1 MSRAAPFVTKPLAAA
16 SIQDARRQLS
26 GLLDDATVAKGFQY
40 ALAGR
45 AIILA
50 ESRRGPEIE
59 VASICQG
66 SRRDPYTQTVV
77 LSFDEAGVLDLV
89 EGDCSC
95 PVEVDCKHVACAALE
110 WLSTRQPPR
119 PSGGKGPAEKG
130 PAEPEPVSIP
140 PHAEDW
146 LRRFEKSLARAPETP
161 PKGECVFYTLDSAD
175 LSLEI
180 RRARLL
186 KDGRI
191 VAASGSSDF
200 AWLHAGREAPRYLT
214 RLDIGVYQAL
224 ARLRDS
230 GGYFSGWS
238 LAGEAGREALDRAL
252 DTGRLRCLDA
262 KQWRAY
268 GPHRLEL
275 RLGGEGW
282 LKRGSRIA
290 ASLELV
296 AGARGGW
303 RWAVRCREREGL
315 EAIAVSPPAYLDRAR
330 GEIGELEL
338 GETDAVAAQLLG
350 MPEIDARSAE
360 AFFSALSDVSRSH
373 GLEGL
378 PRRIPP
384 TLVLSPD
391 LPRPRVRLTRGM
403 FRGYDKGRMHD
414 RARWVAELW
423 FDYPQGPSVPEA
435 PRAVPG
441 ARWRDSEGTE
451 RVVLRHAKS
460 EAEARRK
467 LSGAGFPPQSK
478 PGFGPGR
485 IDAQRPYM
493 MPRDGSDQAW
503 AEGAQRFFEAAYAA
517 GASIDCDPEFPHRLR
532 EVEEVYEELS
542 SAQTPQWFE
551 LELGVT
557 VDGARVPIAAAL
569 AEWITRTPRPQE
581 WLDRAEADA
590 FVLLRAGAAGLI
602 RVPAARLKQLLAPL
616 LDTFGFERDLADGKL
631 KLSRIEAAL
640 LAAKA
645 GGVRPPADLAR
656 LRERLS
662 DFRGV
667 ATVAPAASFRARL
680 RPYQQAGLDWL
691 QFLRE
696 YGLAGILADDMGL
709 GKTVQALAHLDLE
722 KASGRAKGPSLVVAP
737 TSVLP
742 NWREEAERFAPA
754 LRVLTLHGAQRG
766 ERRARI
772 PDADLVLTSY
782 PLLARDL
789 ETLAAPEFHVVV
801 FDEAQFLKNARTQTR
816 AAATALRARHRIA
829 LTGTPIE
836 NNLAELWAH
845 FDLLLPGFLGDAKQF
860 ARAWR
865 SPIEREGDAARMVR
879 LAQRVRPFIL
889 RRTRAEVLDDLPDKT
904 EIVQHV
910 ELDGAQRDLYESLR
924 MALDRKLRQAIGA
937 KGIAGSQIV
946 ILDALLKLRQACCDP
961 RLVKAPAAK
970 TAHGVSAKLEALR
983 EMLGE
988 LRAEGKR
995 VLLFSQFTS
1004 MLDLIEPELAA
1015 LGARHVRLDG
1025 STLDRETPVKRFQAG
1040 EADVF
1045 LISLRAGGTGLNLTA
1060 ADTVI
1065 HYDPW
1070 WNPAVEAQATARAH
1084 RIGQDKAVFV
1094 YKLIALGTVEERI
1107 QELLKRK
1114 QALADA
1120 LLGEGRAGSAL
1131 ISEEDVR
1138 NLLAPIGEAL

>member
-1 MSRAAPFVTKPLAAA
+1 MSRAAPFVPEPLAAA
-16 SIQDARRQLS
+16 SMQDARRQLS

-50 ESRRGPEIE
+50 ESRRGLEIE

-66 SRRDPYTQTVV
+66 GRRDPYTQTVV
-77 LSFDEAGVLDLV
+77 LSFDASGVLDLV

-95 PVEVDCKHVACAALE
+95 PMEIDCKHVACAALE

-119 PSGGKGPAEKG
+119 PPGGKGPAEKG

-140 PHAEDW
+140 AEAEEW
-146 LRRFEKSLARAPETP
+146 LRRFASSLARAPETP
-161 PKGECVFYTLDSAD
+161 LKGECVFYTLDPDD
-175 LSLEI
+175 LGLEI
-180 RRARLL
+180 RKARIL
-186 KDGRI
+186 KDRRI
-191 VAASGSSDF
+191 AAAGGSPDL
-200 AWLHAGREAPRYLT
+200 AWLHAAREAPRYLT
-214 RLDIGVYQAL
+214 RLDIAVYQAL
-224 ARLRDS
+224 ARLRDPS
-230 GGYFSGWS
+230 GYLSGWN

-262 KQWRAY
+262 KEWIAY
-268 GPHRLEL
+268 GPRRLEL
-275 RLGGEGW
+275 RLDGEGW
-282 LKRGSRIA
+282 LKRGPRVA
-290 ASLELV
+290 ASLDLV
-296 AGARGGW
+296 AGARGAR
-303 RWAVRCREREGL
+303 RWGVRCAQREGL
-315 EAIAVSPPAYLDRAR
+315 AVLAVSPPAYLDRAR

-338 GETDAVAAQLLG
+338 DEPDAVAAHLLR
-350 MPEIDARSAE
+350 MPEIDARGAE
-360 AFFSALSDVSRSH
+360 VFFSALSELARSH
-373 GLEGL
+373 GLESV
-378 PRRIPP
+378 PRRIPSA
-384 TLVLSPD
+384 LVLGREAPQ
-391 LPRPRVRLTRGM
+391 PRVRVTRGV
-403 FRGYDKGRMHD
+403 FREYGSG
-414 RARWVAELW
+414 RARDHVRWMAELW

-435 PRAVPG
+435 ARQTTG
-441 ARWRDSEGTE
+441 ARWRDADGAE
-451 RVVLRHAKS
+451 RVVLRHARS
-460 EAEARRK
+460 EAEARRS
-467 LSGAGFPPQSK
+467 LSAAGFPPRSTQA
-478 PGFGPGR
+478 FGPGR
-485 IDAQRPYM
+485 VDAQRLYM
-493 MPRDGSDQAW
+493 WPRDGSDQAW
-503 AEGAQRFFEAAYAA
+503 AEGVQRLFEAAHAA
-517 GASIDCDPEFPHRLR
+517 GAVIDCDPAFPHRLR

-542 SAQTPQWFE
+542 AGETPQWFE

-569 AEWITRTPRPQE
+569 ADWIVRTPRPQE
-581 WLDRAEADA
+581 WLERAAADA
-590 FVLLRAGAAGLI
+590 FVPLRAGAAGLI
-602 RVPAARLKQLLAPL
+602 RIPAARLKQLLAPL

-631 KLSRIEAAL
+631 RLSRIEAAL

-645 GGVRPPADLAR
+645 GGARPPADLAR

-667 ATVAPAASFRARL
+667 ATAAPSASFRATL

-766 ERRARI
+766 EQRSKI
-772 PDADLVLTSY
+772 PGADLVLTSY

-789 ETLAAPEFHVVV
+789 DSLAAHEYHVLI

-816 AAATALRARHRIA
+816 AAAAALRARHRIA

-865 SPIEREGDAARMVR
+865 SPIEREGDAERMGR
-879 LAQRVRPFIL
+879 LARRVRPFIL

-970 TAHGVSAKLEALR
+970 AAHGVSAKLEALR

-1004 MLDLIEPELAA
+1004 MLDLIEAELPA
-1015 LGARHVRLDG
+1015 LGATHVRLDG
-1025 STLDRETPVKRFQAG
+1025 STVDRATPVKRFQAG

-1107 QELLKRK
+1107 QEMLGRK

-1120 LLGEGRAGSAL
+1120 LLGEGRAGSPL

-1138 NLLAPIGEAL
+1138 NLLAPID